1 MKNIVGGIPRGD
13 NFFPRDK
20 VIQKI
25 YRRLDSGDNV
35 YMAAPRRVGKT
46 AIMYRLQDKPE
57 TGYYFI
63 YIITESI
70 EYTESFFKELLRQLL
85 KSDAFNKLMKISK
98 KAGELFSK
106 IKSLN
111 LGELGFELNDSEIS
125 YFEDFRNLLQKLE
138 THDSKIILMVDE
150 FPQTVENIFRK
161 SGKDAAQNFLQ
172 ANRVVRQE
180 ANENILFII
189 TGSIGLHTLAE
200 KLNATKEINDLNT
213 VDITPLSRE
222 EAKELTTNL
231 LNSYDIPIEKGSIDY
246 LLDKIQWFLPF
257 YIQLAVQEIIDEY
270 ENSEQTIKI
279 ESVSEAFSRITNR
292 RNNHFFEHYYSRLEK
307 TFKDNEYTFALELLH
322 KLTQHDEF
330 NISLIEKL
338 AHKHKL
344 DKSYPIVLRTLSF
357 DGYIY
362 SRQKETEVFY
372 YFTSPI
378 LRNWWSKFVVNVHNP
393 IN

>member
-57 TGYYFI
+57 IGYYFI

-70 EYTESFFKELLRQLL
+70 EDTESFFKELLRQLL
-85 KSDAFNKLMKISK
+85 KSDAFNKLIKISK
-98 KAGELFSK
+98 KTGELFRK
-106 IKSLN
+106 IKSVN
-111 LGELGFELNDSEIS
+111 LGELGFELNESDIN

-138 THDSKIILMVDE
+138 THDFKIILMVDE

-180 ANENILFII
+180 ANKNILFII

-213 VDITPLSRE
+213 VDIKPLDRV
-222 EAKELTTNL
+222 EAKELTTSL
-231 LNSYDIPIEKGSIDY
+231 LNSYDIPIEQGSIDY
-246 LLDKIQWFLPF
+246 LLDKIQWFVPF

-270 ENSEQTIKI
+270 ENTEQTINNK
-279 ESVSEAFSRITNR
+279 SVSEAFSRITNR
-292 RNNHFFEHYYSRLEK
+292 RNNHFFEHYYSRLAK

-322 KLTQHDEF
+322 ELTQHDEF
-330 NISLIEKL
+330 SISLVDKL
-338 AHKHKL
+338 AHRHNL
-344 DKSYPIVLRTLSF
+344 DKIYPIILRTLTF

-362 SRQKETEVFY
+362 SRQKKDEIY
-372 YFTSPI
+372 YCFTSPI
-378 LRNWWSKFVVNVHNP
+378 LRNWWRKYVIDMHNSQD
-393 IN
+393 

>member
-57 TGYYFI
+57 TDYYFI

-70 EYTESFFKELLRQLL
+70 EDTESFFKELLRQLL
-85 KSDAFNKLMKISK
+85 KSDVFDRLLKISK
-98 KAGELFSK
+98 KVSELFSK
-106 IKSLN
+106 IKSVN

-125 YFEDFRNLLQKLE
+125 YFNDFRNLVRKLE
-138 THDSKIILMVDE
+138 IHENKIILMVDE
-150 FPQTVENIFRK
+150 FPQTVENVFRK

-180 ANENILFII
+180 ANKNILFII

-213 VDITPLSRE
+213 VDITPLDRE

-231 LNSYDIPIEKGSIDY
+231 LNSYDIAIKEGSIDY
-246 LLDKIQWFLPF
+246 LLDKIQWFVPF

-270 ENSEQTIKI
+270 ENTEQTINNK
-279 ESVSEAFSRITNR
+279 SVSEAFSRITNR
-292 RNNHFFEHYYSRLEK
+292 RNNHFFEHYYSRLAK

-322 KLTQHDEF
+322 ELTRHDELS
-330 NISLIEKL
+330 ISLIEKL
-338 AHKHKL
+338 AHKYKL
-344 DKSYPIVLRTLSF
+344 DKSYPIVLRTLAF

-362 SRQKETEVFY
+362 SIQEKDETY
-372 YFTSPI
+372 YCFTSPI
-378 LRNWWSKFVVNVHNP
+378 LRNWWRKYVVDIHNP
-393 IN
+393 